1 MEIDQSGSKVARE
14 TKEPEVSIMMVPR
27 GWKKMKV
34 TMVPSNNL
42 KKITYKEKHP
52 AFYSSEG
59 HSRLKLYYK
68 FYNQQK
74 QRNI

>member
-14 TKEPEVSIMMVPR
+14 TKETEVSIMMVPR

-42 KKITYKEKHP
+42 KKNYI
-52 AFYSSEG
+52 
-59 HSRLKLYYK
+59 
-68 FYNQQK
+68 
-74 QRNI
+74 